1 MRLLSDC
8 RRTPSF
14 VSAKLD
20 WHGSM
25 GPMIGTNWPI
35 GLGHL
40 AAFDSRR
47 IIDWIAPAHS
57 MLLTIETASTLHG
70 AMPNRSHPHA
80 MSLRELSE
88 RAEGYAALARD
99 GAADETRQTFERLA
113 REYADMAS
121 ERKAAEKSMT
131 RH

>member
-1 MRLLSDC
+1 
-8 RRTPSF
+8 
-14 VSAKLD
+14 
-20 WHGSM
+20 
-25 GPMIGTNWPI
+25 
-35 GLGHL
+35 
-40 AAFDSRR
+40 
-47 IIDWIAPAHS
+47 
-57 MLLTIETASTLHG
+57 
-70 AMPNRSHPHA
+70 